1 MRVLVALLVA
11 GLVAVVAGCGG
22 GSKSGVSSTR
32 TLVGSTSSTKPTTS
46 SEQPKF
52 ASAKNCRDLAG
63 LASKVAAAVTATSG
77 DPMATLKTEAQQMQ
91 ALASAAPSGVRDDF
105 ETFAAAFS
113 SFLHTL
119 DKAGYKAG
127 SNAPPTA
134 AQVAALTKAAKS
146 LNTPK
151 LQHAEQHLS
160 AWASKNCKG
169 VHIGG

>member
-1 MRVLVALLVA
+1 MRIVVAVLVA
-11 GLVAVVAGCGG
+11 GLVVVAAGCGG
-22 GSKSGVSSTR
+22 GKKGVSSTR
-32 TLVGSTSSTKPTTS
+32 TLVGSTSISITNGGPNEK
-46 SEQPKF
+46 PKF

-63 LASKVAAAVTATSG
+63 LATKVAAAVTATSG

-91 ALASAAPSGVRDDF
+91 ALAAAAPSEVRDDF

-134 AQVAALTKAAKS
+134 AQVAALTQAAKS

-151 LQHAEQHLS
+151 LQRAEQHLT
-160 AWASKNCKG
+160 AWARKNCKG